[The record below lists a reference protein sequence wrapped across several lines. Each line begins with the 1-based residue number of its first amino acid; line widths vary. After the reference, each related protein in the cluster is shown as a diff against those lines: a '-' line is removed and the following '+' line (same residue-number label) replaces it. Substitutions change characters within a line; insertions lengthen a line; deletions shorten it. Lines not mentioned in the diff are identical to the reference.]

1 MGCGKKRVFRMS
13 GLCLGYCFLA
23 RLACVAVVVKKST
36 SAWLSCVMVKKL
48 VSVCRKQF
56 VVKKSVEACLECVGD
71 PNTFLLRLR
80 VKNSVSAFLESD
92 VVLLFFDLT
101 QNISRNCLSE

>member
-1 MGCGKKRVFRMS
+1 MCCGCGKKVNFSMVEMCH
-13 GLCLGYCFLA
+13 GH
-23 RLACVAVVVKKST
+23 
-36 SAWLSCVMVKKL
+36 VMVKKL

-56 VVKKSVEACLECVGD
+56 VVKKFVEACLECVGD

-92 VVLLFFDLT
+92 VVLLYFHLT
-101 QNISRNCLSE
+101 QNIGRNCLSE